1 MAPAPQWSLSEMSSV
16 VSKYAEGNPNPD
28 PNPDPNLNPNLNPY
42 PNPNPNP
49 NPNPHQVRRG

>member
-28 PNPDPNLNPNLNPY
+28 PNPDPDPNLNPN
-42 PNPNPNP
+42 PN
-49 NPNPHQVRRG
+49 